1 MLINIFKVNQD
12 FVLLFDLNTSSK
24 LLERWDGTFKP
35 KIIQEARNL
44 TKTSPVQRLL
54 ISAEKPPENA
64 TDSSRQ
70 KSSINLIVV
79 MAFVALHSIE
89 YNVLFFVVA
98 VFILPQTGTV
108 IYLHC
113 FYWFAFFHHLLG
125 ERWLQK

>member
-12 FVLLFDLNTSSK
+12 FVLLFDLDTSSK

-70 KSSINLIVV
+70 KLSINLIIV
-79 MAFVALHSIE
+79 MLFVALHSIE
-89 YNVLFFVVA
+89 YNVPFLLLLF
-98 VFILPQTGTV
+98 L
-108 IYLHC
+108 
-113 FYWFAFFHHLLG
+113 FYHRLG
-125 ERWLQK
+125 Q

>member
-12 FVLLFDLNTSSK
+12 FVLLFDLDTSSK

-79 MAFVALHSIE
+79 MALVALHSIE
-89 YNVLFFVVA
+89 YNVPFLLLLFLF
-98 VFILPQTGTV
+98 
-108 IYLHC
+108 YHC
-113 FYWFAFFHHLLG
+113 HESDCLTSPAPHSLTHI
-125 ERWLQK
+125 